1 MIKDNM
7 VWIALAITLVLVYG
21 ISEQEDENDLGINQ
35 ALKTDFTQAKVPNR
49 THVIKAVDEPSL
61 LRKEIIDPAINM
73 FEVPSNE
80 QEAISITAMPS
91 APPVPMNPYI
101 YAGKLLENGEMVVF
115 LTNGQNNYA
124 VKNGD
129 TIDDEWKVKAIHSTE
144 MILLNLATQTQIS
157 VQIGALL

>member
-1 MIKDNM
+1 M
-7 VWIALAITLVLVYG
+7 VWIGLAITLVLVYG
-21 ISEQEDENDLGINQ
+21 ISEQEDENDLSISQ
-35 ALKTDFTQAKVPNR
+35 ALTTDFTQAQVANR

-61 LRKEIIDPAINM
+61 LRKEIMDTAINM
-73 FEVPSNE
+73 FEVPTNE
-80 QEAISITAMPS
+80 QEAISIIAMPS

-124 VKNGD
+124 VKSGD

-144 MILLNLATQTQIS
+144 MILLNLASQTQIS

>member
-21 ISEQEDENDLGINQ
+21 ISEQEDENDLSISQ
-35 ALKTDFTQAKVPNR
+35 ALKPDLTPAQVPSR
-49 THVIKAVDEPSL
+49 VHVIKAVDETSL
-61 LRKEIIDPAINM
+61 LRKEIMDSAINM
-73 FEVPSNE
+73 FEVPSSE
-80 QEAISITAMPS
+80 QEAISIVAMPS

-115 LTNGQNNYA
+115 LTNGRNNYA
-124 VKNGD
+124 VKSGD
-129 TIDDEWKVKAIHSTE
+129 TIEDEWKVKAIRSTE